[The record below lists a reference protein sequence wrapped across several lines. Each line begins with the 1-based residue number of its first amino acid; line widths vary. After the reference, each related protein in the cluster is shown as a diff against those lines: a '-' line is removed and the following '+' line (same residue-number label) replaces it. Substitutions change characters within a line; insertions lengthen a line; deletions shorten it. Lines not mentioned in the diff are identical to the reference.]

1 MYQETNKNSTKPISN
16 QWNQTRQHININHYI
31 IQLPVE
37 AIQSSYSS
45 IVSREKEKLVFSDSI
60 LKNLRMGEFDRFVKE
75 DEVYLKAS
83 PGAKANQLNYQTISV
98 IQRNN

>member
-1 MYQETNKNSTKPISN
+1 
-16 QWNQTRQHININHYI
+16 
-31 IQLPVE
+31 
-37 AIQSSYSS
+37 
-45 IVSREKEKLVFSDSI
+45 
-60 LKNLRMGEFDRFVKE
+60 MGEFDRFVKE